1 MPGAKGMML
10 AVLLTLMAGKLHDG
24 TPGRDG
30 TYQQEVDGDGEE
42 EEMEVEETGNGEG
55 ADGGM
60 STRAKAA
67 RGNRRG
73 MEREDVRGRRDA
85 SARQNSNADRER
97 KWRGGGHLEQFETK
111 TAKSFRKKDMPRLM
125 TEKSGQPPS
134 KRVIDSWLTNA
145 KLVMASEDLDW
156 IVNLTHAMRKSTD
169 TDEYYIKHPTGRKLL
184 LEEEAFDTS
193 DKGEVLKIMQHLV
206 AHKAPAREH
215 AMLRKGDK
223 YTEDLAMQD
232 FKR

>member
-24 TPGRDG
+24 TPGLDG

-42 EEMEVEETGNGEG
+42 EEMEVEETGNGKG

-73 MEREDVRGRRDA
+73 MEREDVGGRRDA

-97 KWRGGGHLEQFETK
+97 KWRGGGHFEQFETK

-125 TEKSGQPPS
+125 TEKSG
-134 KRVIDSWLTNA
+134 
-145 KLVMASEDLDW
+145 
-156 IVNLTHAMRKSTD
+156 
-169 TDEYYIKHPTGRKLL
+169 
-184 LEEEAFDTS
+184 
-193 DKGEVLKIMQHLV
+193 
-206 AHKAPAREH
+206 
-215 AMLRKGDK
+215 
-223 YTEDLAMQD
+223 
-232 FKR
+232 